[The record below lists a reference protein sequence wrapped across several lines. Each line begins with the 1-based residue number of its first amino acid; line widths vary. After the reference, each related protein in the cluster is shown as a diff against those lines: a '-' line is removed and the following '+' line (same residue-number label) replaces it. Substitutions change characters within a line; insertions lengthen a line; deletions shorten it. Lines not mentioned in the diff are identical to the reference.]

1 MVKITCMP
9 SAPHSRSGK
18 KCNDTVK
25 DNLLC
30 VSCPRGSHLSFWDT
44 TTRTFI
50 DQQIFSDV
58 SGLAYS
64 HGNILASSGK
74 GLLKTLNHNQPV
86 TRTASIDTLALK
98 FDNHMTMID
107 AG

>member
-1 MVKITCMP
+1 MP

-30 VSCPRGSHLSFWDT
+30 VSCPRGAHLSFWDT

-58 SGLAYS
+58 SGLA
-64 HGNILASSGK
+64 
-74 GLLKTLNHNQPV
+74 
-86 TRTASIDTLALK
+86 
-98 FDNHMTMID
+98 
-107 AG
+107 